1 MHVCLHESKAEE
13 PNGQNQDSRSQS
25 MVRWHLFVS
34 EQPVMVSGD
43 WGIWHTLVAI
53 SVPGQM
59 QWTHAVV
66 RFAHLSTN
74 TLRPCFA
81 FLFLFLFYFY
91 LFYFVVCYL
100 LTHSFVYL
108 FIYLFTLFPY
118 LFIYLCRAFNLAS
131 RARDIIQGNVKAL
144 ESRFALAKKVE
155 SRLAT
160 APGWP
165 TTSFI
170 GRTLLSFFPP
180 KALDPKD
187 DAKVSQPRPRRC
199 LYACAH
205 LFVCL
210 FACACI
216 CAWVQACKRPCMC
229 PLLLHSRCVFPQGPK
244 ITVLSN
250 NLYEVVMLHSAYQ
263 R

>member
-1 MHVCLHESKAEE
+1 MAYTCSNLCAWSIAVDA
-13 PNGQNQDSRSQS
+13 RSCWICA
-25 MVRWHLFVS
+25 MNNKYTK
-34 EQPVMVSGD
+34 
-43 WGIWHTLVAI
+43 TLLCI
-53 SVPGQM
+53 FTP
-59 QWTHAVV
+59 
-66 RFAHLSTN
+66 FFIL
-74 TLRPCFA
+74 LYFI
-81 FLFLFLFYFY
+81 LFYFI
-91 LFYFVVCYL
+91 VCYL

-108 FIYLFTLFPY
+108 FIYLFTLFSY
-118 LFIYLCRAFNLAS
+118 LFIYLCRAFNIAS

-216 CAWVQACKRPCMC
+216 CA
-229 PLLLHSRCVFPQGPK
+229 
-244 ITVLSN
+244 
-250 NLYEVVMLHSAYQ
+250 
-263 R
+263 